1 MKKILITGT
10 EDHSAFCESEIM
22 NHIRRISSVRDIAI
36 ADICIIVTGRPGVEM
51 IAESMAMTY
60 NFPYSIFN
68 IDRGRAAAEHRG
80 YRDLFRFLRP
90 DEVLIFGKH
99 DQKEYIKQLASGQG
113 VHVVYCVNERTG

>member
-1 MKKILITGT
+1 MKKIFITGT
-10 EDHSAFCESEIM
+10 EDPSVFCEYEIVDY
-22 NHIRRISSVRDIAI
+22 IKRVSSVKDIAI

-80 YRDLFRFLRP
+80 YKDLFRFLRP
-90 DEVLIFGKH
+90 DEVLIFGGH
-99 DQKEYIKQLASGQG
+99 NQKEYIKQVAKDHGI
-113 VHVVYCVNERTG
+113 HVVYCVKGED